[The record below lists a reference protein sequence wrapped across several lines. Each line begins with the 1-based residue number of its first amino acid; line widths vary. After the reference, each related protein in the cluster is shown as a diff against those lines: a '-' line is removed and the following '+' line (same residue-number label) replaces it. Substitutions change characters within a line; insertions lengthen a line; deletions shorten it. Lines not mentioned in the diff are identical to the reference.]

1 MYYVSQI
8 VLLEQQQAHSS
19 KERSKCVLTQ
29 KEKKIYN
36 HFINSYMTLES
47 DRHQDFIESVSIT
60 KL

>member
-1 MYYVSQI
+1 MCY
-8 VLLEQQQAHSS
+8 LSS
-19 KERSKCVLTQ
+19 NRLTVA
-29 KEKKIYN
+29 KNAASVCLHKRKKKIYN